1 MSDATRILDAAPAQ
15 LDGRIADPP
24 SQPTSRFMRAPAGST
39 RTLIAALELGILGD
53 YLMRADDPGVG
64 LTLWCWA
71 LLIAALIVGARMNVA
86 ADRRRLLLLSAAAFF
101 AAVPAWRASEPI
113 VLFSGLAV
121 LTLLVLSSWTASLP
135 SIQLV
140 QTALGSYIR
149 AAWTGFV
156 HIVFGALPLFAAE
169 ARARSELRGAYRR
182 PAGAALRGLALSI
195 PIVLVLGALLAKAD
209 PAYEALV
216 GNLLHW
222 DAGTIVSH
230 LLLAGIFTWFAAAY
244 LCASLTWGHPGT
256 AAPATIRLG
265 VIEGGVVLGV
275 VNLLFLSFMLV
286 QLQYL
291 FGGTQHV
298 LETAGLTYAEYARR
312 GFFELVTVT
321 ALTLPV
327 LVGVTASVRPESALE
342 RRVHHGL
349 AAALVVLLL
358 ALVMSAAG
366 RMRLYQLEYGWT
378 LDRVHATVLM
388 LWIGGCILW
397 FAATVLRGRSERF
410 AFGAITGGLAML
422 GALAV
427 TNPAALVVRANAAR
441 VASGHDFDGIH
452 AVSLG
457 YDGLPALLDVLPVIA
472 PSLDANERCFIRDE
486 LARIRARSDAASDW
500 RAWNLSRDRARS
512 AVARRAASAA
522 RYLGDAACPTTR
534 AAPSA
539 TGTAP
544 AEAPASVT
552 APAEAPAIVTVPAT
566 PPTTVT
572 VPAAPPPR

>member
-1 MSDATRILDAAPAQ
+1 MSDATRNLEATPAQ
-15 LDGRIADPP
+15 LDARIADPLSP
-24 SQPTSRFMRAPAGST
+24 PTSRFMRTPAGST
-39 RTLIAALELGILGD
+39 RTLIAALELGVLGD
-53 YLMRADDPGVG
+53 YLMRADQPGLG

-86 ADRRRLLLLSAAAFF
+86 ADRRRMLLLGAAAFF
-101 AAVPAWRASEPI
+101 AAVPAWRANEAI
-113 VLFSGLAV
+113 VFFSGLAV
-121 LTLLVLSSWTASLP
+121 ITLLVLSSWTASVP
-135 SIQLV
+135 SIRLA

-156 HIVFGALPLFAAE
+156 HIVFGAMPLIAAE
-169 ARARSELRGAYRR
+169 ARARSELRGTYRR
-182 PAGAALRGLALSI
+182 PVGAALRGLALSA

-216 GNLLHW
+216 GNLLQW
-222 DAGTIVSH
+222 DAGTIISH
-230 LLLAGIFTWFAAAY
+230 LVLAGIFTWFAAAY
-244 LCASLTWGHPGT
+244 LCASLSWGHTGT
-256 AAPATIRLG
+256 AAPSVIRLG

-327 LVGVTASVRPESALE
+327 LVGVTASVRPESAVE
-342 RRVHHGL
+342 RRVHRGL

-366 RMRLYQLEYGWT
+366 RMRLYQHEYGWT
-378 LDRVHATVLM
+378 MDRVHATVLM

-397 FAATVLRGRSERF
+397 FAATVLRGQAQRF
-410 AFGAITGGLAML
+410 AFGAITGGLALL
-422 GALAV
+422 GGLAV
-427 TNPAALVVRANAAR
+427 TNAAALVVRANAAR
-441 VASGHDFDGIH
+441 VANGHDFDGIH
-452 AVSLG
+452 AMSLG

-472 PSLDANERCFIRDE
+472 PTLDANERCFISAE
-486 LARIRARSDAASDW
+486 LTRIRARPDGASDW

-512 AVARRAASAA
+512 AVVRREAWTARH
-522 RYLGDAACPTTR
+522 LGNAACPTTQ
-534 AAPSA
+534 AAPPATVTEPGSPAATVSEPAPPSA
-539 TGTAP
+539 A
-544 AEAPASVT
+544 V
-552 APAEAPAIVTVPAT
+552 VT
-566 PPTTVT
+566 PPTPSPAVT